1 MRVVR
6 TAPFLLIR
14 HCRSLSVLRLLQVA
28 IVALVAWSAAPA
40 RAQDAEKARQLFQQG
55 SKYYDLGQFDKAIEA
70 WQAGYDQKPDPGFL
84 YNIAQAYRQKQD
96 ATKAIFFYKGYLRN
110 SPKAHNR
117 TEVEQKIAQLQ
128 KQLDSGGGG
137 TTTTPPPNTT
147 TPPPP
152 NTTGPPP
159 PNTTGPPPPNTTG
172 PTVTV
177 TSPTEPPP
185 VNPVQPPPP
194 IGTDGGPTTLA
205 VTPPPP
211 SAMSANRLDM
221 TAAVGPAFWQSGVN
235 GTAAPSFVFSLGGGW
250 VFGSPAS
257 RFRFKLGALFGYTFL
272 AANEDKSNV
281 GFISLLADPTLE
293 IRLTDSGRLYAD
305 VDLGLGLQM
314 VTGLKARSKLLDP
327 TVPLSVSGAQGMSEV
342 RAGAGVGYRI
352 TPEVAAFS
360 SISQSSSPKKQHFFD
375 DIKRVE
381 WLLGAAYRF

>member
-6 TAPFLLIR
+6 TGRLLRIR
-14 HCRSLSVLRLLQVA
+14 PPSLLRLLQVA
-28 IVALVAWSAAPA
+28 TVAAVAISAAPA

-55 SKYYDLGQFDKAIEA
+55 SKYYDVGQFDKAIEA

-117 TEVEQKIAQLQ
+117 ADVEQKIAQLQ
-128 KQLDSGGGG
+128 KQLDSGGSGTPPPPN
-137 TTTTPPPNTT
+137 TTTTPPPPNTT

-152 NTTGPPP
+152 PNTTAPPP
-159 PNTTGPPPPNTTG
+159 PNPTG

-185 VNPVQPPPP
+185 ANPVPPPP
-194 IGTDGGPTTLA
+194 PTFSDAPPTT
-205 VTPPPP
+205 VTQAAPPP
-211 SAMSANRLDM
+211 SAMGDQRMDL
-221 TAAVGPAFWQSGVN
+221 TAGIGPAFWQTGVN

-250 VFGSPAS
+250 LFGSSTS
-257 RFRFKLGALFGYTFL
+257 RFRFRMGALFGYTFL

-281 GFISLLADPTLE
+281 GFVSVLADPALE
-293 IRLTDSGRLYAD
+293 IRLTESGRLYAD
-305 VDLGLGLQM
+305 LDLGFGLQM

-327 TVPLSVSGAQGMSEV
+327 TVPLSVSGAQGMTEV
-342 RAGAGVGYRI
+342 RFGAGVGYRF
-352 TPEVAAFS
+352 TPELAAFS
-360 SISQSSSPKKQHFFD
+360 SLAESSSPQKQHFFEP
-375 DIKRVE
+375 IKRVE
-381 WLLGAAYRF
+381 WLFGMAYRF

>member
-6 TAPFLLIR
+6 TARLRRIQP
-14 HCRSLSVLRLLQVA
+14 LSVFRLVQIA
-28 IVALVAWSAAPA
+28 IVALVAISAAPA
-40 RAQDAEKARQLFQQG
+40 RAQDAEKARLLFQQG

-70 WQAGYDQKPDPGFL
+70 WQQGYDQKPDPGFL

-96 ATKAIFFYKGYLRN
+96 AAKAIFFYKGYLRN

-117 TEVEQKIAQLQ
+117 VEVEQKIAQLQ
-128 KQLDSGGGG
+128 KQLDSGGAATPPPPGN
-137 TTTTPPPNTT
+137 TTTPPPPGNTTTPPPPGNTT

-152 NTTGPPP
+152 NP
-159 PNTTGPPPPNTTG
+159 TG
-172 PTVTV
+172 PTVTAPP
-177 TSPTEPPP
+177 PTEPPP
-185 VNPVQPPPP
+185 ANPVQPPPP
-194 IGTDGGPTTLA
+194 PAPDGTPTTVA
-205 VTPPPP
+205 MTPTPP
-211 SAMSANRLDM
+211 SAMTDNRIDM
-221 TAAVGPAFWQSGVN
+221 TAGVGPAFWQSGVN

-250 VFGSPAS
+250 LFGAPAS
-257 RFRFKLGALFGYTFL
+257 RFRFRLGALFGYTFL

-281 GFISLLADPTLE
+281 GFVSFLADPALE

-305 VDLGLGLQM
+305 VDFAVGVQM

-327 TVPLSVSGAQGMSEV
+327 TVPLSVSGAQGMTEI

-352 TPEVAAFS
+352 TPDLAAVS

-381 WLLGAAYRF
+381 WLFGMAYRF